1 MDFETLESSFSKLDF
16 NQFSKSC
23 ESLQKDQDLTSD
35 DWYNLGIK
43 ATAHDSAYGLIC
55 FLISS
60 RLEKESNNA
69 KPESFDRIAEIYFV
83 ADDHKKAVSYA
94 LEAYKAQPSLER
106 ATLINKC
113 FEILGDGINQQ
124 KWDKI
129 KAKHLVENVSH
140 KAGGG
145 IKPKPSGNL
154 VKVVNQFG
162 QGN

>member
-1 MDFETLESSFSKLDF
+1 MDFETLEASFTKLNFD
-16 NQFSKSC
+16 QFSKSC
-23 ESLQKDQDLTSD
+23 ESLQKDKDLTSD

-43 ATAHDSAYGLIC
+43 STAHDSAYGLIC

-60 RLEKESNNA
+60 RIEKESNNI

-83 ADDHKKAVSYA
+83 GNDHKKAVHYG

-124 KWDKI
+124 KWEKI
-129 KAKHLVENVSH
+129 KEKHLVENKNH

-145 IKPKPSGNL
+145 SKPKPSGNL
-154 VKVVNQFG
+154 NKVANSFG